1 MAYGGGKLPRLL
13 ALKLIGRNNGLR
25 FMGRSTERK
34 ERRLMKRD
42 RALEAIRDWLT
53 VRPDSEYDVLFTS
66 LDHNTLG
73 KPLSLTSIYPMVQ
86 RIGEKVG
93 IKKIVS
99 PHKIRHSA
107 ITAYLEASDGDRRGG
122 ASFAR
127 HSDLSVTQVD
137 DDHRKRQQKK
147 ATKILSD
154 LA

>member
-1 MAYGGGKLPRLL
+1 
-13 ALKLIGRNNGLR
+13 
-25 FMGRSTERK
+25 
-34 ERRLMKRD
+34 
-42 RALEAIRDWLT
+42 
-53 VRPDSEYDVLFTS
+53 

-73 KPLSLTSIYPMVQ
+73 KPLSLTSIDRMVR
-86 RIGEKVG
+86 RIGEKAG

-137 DDHRKRQQKK
+137 DHRKRQQKK